1 MLDTLLFLLKQT
13 FVLLLDALSLALL
26 LRAIFSWFDQTG
38 ESRFS
43 GFLFLLTEPI
53 ILPIRRLC
61 QKMHW
66 FEGTPLD
73 FPFLIAVLLITL
85 IRSFLIV

>member
-13 FVLLLDALSLALL
+13 FVLLLDELSLALL